1 MRKTKEGKSSSEPT
15 ARAAEAFWRVQ
26 RQIDQT
32 TVPGVTVGHAG
43 QPAFAA
49 QYAATEDPPL
59 ARLGHYYGKARAHAT
74 AMGVGGLPAE
84 PQVILPFGREDV
96 AAMEAKEKMALQ
108 LEFDK
113 WIMRNYNPW
122 SNPVWTEWLQKKY
135 PSFFEA
141 RLAEMKSIHEL
152 QKQWQQIQIMGVQ
165 NIEDLYLVWR
175 VKSDPALQRR
185 LRTAAPGPDHTV
197 LAAGTDAARQRI
209 SGYVPGRWGMRV
221 RGGEDGAPAYPE
233 GADAAARLGAVRRLI
248 DPSGHAGFFA
258 LAAAPQQAPQPGG
271 GAGVQPPV
279 VQGNV

>member
-26 RQIDQT
+26 RQIDQS

-59 ARLGHYYGKARAHAT
+59 ARLGHYYGRARAHAT
-74 AMGVGGLPAE
+74 AMGVANLPAE

-113 WIMRNYNPW
+113 WIMSNYNPW

-175 VKSDPALQRR
+175 VNADHELQQRIA
-185 LRTAAPGPDHTV
+185 TAAPTANYPV
-197 LAAGTDAARQRI
+197 AGAGDKRVQ
-209 SGYVPGRWGMRV
+209 GYIPGRWGMREV
-221 RGGEDGAPAYPE
+221 AGG
-233 GADAAARLGAVRRLI
+233 AAAAAVPL
-248 DPSGHAGFFA
+248 PPLPAAGG
-258 LAAAPQQAPQPGG
+258 AAAPPPRFVAPGLVPGF
-271 GAGVQPPV
+271 ALVQ
-279 VQGNV
+279 